1 MPTALASWII
11 GRNPLH
17 RGIIIVI
24 KIIIVGL
31 LAIIGLGRNPLHRG
45 IIIVITFNFL
55 DEWEA
60 AYSVGRNPLHRGII
74 IVMLQRQ

>member
-31 LAIIGLGRNPLHRG
+31 LAIIGLGG